1 MVSQHN
7 YIQYHGHIMKTYGHI
22 KHMGI
27 NTFKEAIMQRYK
39 PENFMTEEEKEM
51 RRKQEEAEQ
60 FVTTSKN
67 KLVKIEMVGFEQA

>member
-1 MVSQHN
+1 
-7 YIQYHGHIMKTYGHI
+7 
-22 KHMGI
+22 
-27 NTFKEAIMQRYK
+27 MQRYK
-39 PENFMTEEEKEM
+39 PENYMTEEEKEM